1 MDYDLPKYQ
10 KCPEILS
17 IPFLKGM
24 RPLNH
29 KYHDTCKGFREVNH
43 AFHNPD
49 RHTARSLAPASGHDR
64 HNKLS
69 SKNLLTVLLFLC

>member
-1 MDYDLPKYQ
+1 MTFQNTKSVLKSYQ
-10 KCPEILS
+10 FFS
-17 IPFLKGM
+17 LKGM
-24 RPLNH
+24 RSLNH
-29 KYHDTCKGFREVNH
+29 KHHDTCKGFREVNH

-49 RHTARSLAPASGHDR
+49 RHIARSLAPASGHDR